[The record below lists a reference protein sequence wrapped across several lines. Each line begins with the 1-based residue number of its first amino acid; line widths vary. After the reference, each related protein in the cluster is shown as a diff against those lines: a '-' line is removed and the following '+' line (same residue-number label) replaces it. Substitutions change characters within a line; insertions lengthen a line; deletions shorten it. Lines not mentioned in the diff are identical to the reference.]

1 MKNNP
6 GNRIDPSGLQDP
18 YQLQCRA
25 LQVQI
30 AEVQHAIDSI
40 PSTSTALRQKH
51 DKLENRYWFLR
62 DIQPKIQYYI
72 SGIGRVLNFYQT
84 EYTRLNTQIR
94 EAQGEVESIWDQ
106 FADVPSVFTTL
117 EDSVQKTQQAYDA
130 FLRNWKQRGTVSL
143 WESEGLASERE
154 GRKRMARL
162 FGALQRAKSY
172 LAHARK
178 SSQQQ
183 IEKRDSLLSE
193 QNLTIENL
201 DRQLGATSARIQ
213 FLKGKK
219 TIFQNDLDAVN
230 AELVELKEQLRYVE
244 SEIQSTGGTERL
256 KKKLSLLRARLAAC
270 RRQRFQQNQKCE
282 VNNGRVDP
290 FELVIRLIE
299 TKKTQAQSL
308 NEFKDNLAWALLAG
322 PEAAARLVST
332 PADVVVSGYE
342 IAKNPEQLSQGADAL
357 PMLAPIKCIAK
368 AFTCYKMTKKLQGKE
383 SLASRSYSKGFINKF
398 VDGTISEDQLTR
410 LREISKHCKNQEGYP
425 LEIITKRN
433 TTGYSQ
439 RSHQI
444 LLEADDVSIPSGT
457 LAEELQH
464 ATDKLAGLYDDRR
477 LTDGIPKLKEHYG
490 EEYYNAVWHAQTFE
504 RIADSLE
511 SNDQVL
517 TIFLDQSQAS
527 DFRRAAEEIWDK
539 LKEAGIT
546 P

>member
-1 MKNNP
+1 M
-6 GNRIDPSGLQDP
+6 
-18 YQLQCRA
+18 QCRA

-51 DKLENRYWFLR
+51 DKLEKRYWFLR

-106 FADVPSVFTTL
+106 FADVPSDFTTL

-270 RRQRFQQNQKCE
+270 RMPRP
-282 VNNGRVDP
+282 VS
-290 FELVIRLIE
+290 
-299 TKKTQAQSL
+299 QS
-308 NEFKDNLAWALLAG
+308 
-322 PEAAARLVST
+322 
-332 PADVVVSGYE
+332 
-342 IAKNPEQLSQGADAL
+342 Q
-357 PMLAPIKCIAK
+357 
-368 AFTCYKMTKKLQGKE
+368 
-383 SLASRSYSKGFINKF
+383 
-398 VDGTISEDQLTR
+398 
-410 LREISKHCKNQEGYP
+410 
-425 LEIITKRN
+425 KRN
-433 TTGYSQ
+433 NDCNNCDPAIAYLNRLQ
-439 RSHQI
+439 RG
-444 LLEADDVSIPSGT
+444 GT
-457 LAEELQH
+457 LS
-464 ATDKLAGLYDDRR
+464 AGSSIDR
-477 LTDGIPKLKEHYG
+477 
-490 EEYYNAVWHAQTFE
+490 NAPG
-504 RIADSLE
+504 R
-511 SNDQVL
+511 
-517 TIFLDQSQAS
+517 
-527 DFRRAAEEIWDK
+527 EEIRRVYARRRDC
-539 LKEAGIT
+539 T
-546 P
+546 